1 MPVSIVNHYKGDA
14 SCGIF
19 AIKRAIQIK
28 QRAGLE
34 LANYIDEEILC
45 EAYTHLEIDIFQ
57 DKAKLAKL
65 KHELAA
71 FMEERAKFF
80 FLGDD
85 VRVKVEFEE
94 GSLKTRVIV
103 LGAAAS
109 TLVAGI
115 SAYGSFRSGVDQI
128 SKDATMLAQSANQ
141 ELIFRTRT
149 AYCDR
154 ISIEKRK
161 GVFGRVDAL
170 LGELDAVRLIVAD
183 PKLPTRSIDL
193 REFNGAS
200 DKLVEWDSKA
210 DKLFGKLS
218 AAETQG
224 CIAAGLLEEL
234 ERFPDAAPWE
244 ADLRKRSF
252 RATLVESDPKRAAD
266 LAAAAAKYAAVIRSL
281 RSKMEARVKLNAPR
295 QA

>member
-1 MPVSIVNHYKGDA
+1 MA
-14 SCGIF
+14 
-19 AIKRAIQIK
+19 
-28 QRAGLE
+28 

-65 KHELAA
+65 KSELIS

-85 VRVKVEFEE
+85 VQVKIEFEE
-94 GSLKTRVIV
+94 GSLKTRIIVI
-103 LGAAAS
+103 GAAVS
-109 TLVAGI
+109 TIVSGI

-128 SKDATMLAQSANQ
+128 AKDATMLAQSANQ

-154 ISIEKRK
+154 ISIERRK

-170 LGELDAVRLIVAD
+170 LGELDVIRPMISEST
-183 PKLPTRSIDL
+183 LPSRPIELKT
-193 REFNGAS
+193 FNGAVE
-200 DKLVEWDSKA
+200 KLVEWDTKA
-210 DKLFGKLS
+210 DKLFGKLNTVQ
-218 AAETQG
+218 TQE

-234 ERFPDAAPWE
+234 DKFPDAAPWE
-244 ADLRKRSF
+244 ADLTNKSF
-252 RATLVESDPKRAAD
+252 RASLVSADPEKEAD
-266 LAAAAAKYAAVIRSL
+266 LVAAAARFASLMKSL
-281 RSKMEARVKLNAPR
+281 REKMAARVKANAPQ

>member
-1 MPVSIVNHYKGDA
+1 M
-14 SCGIF
+14 
-19 AIKRAIQIK
+19 
-28 QRAGLE
+28 
-34 LANYIDEEILC
+34 ANYIDEEILC

-57 DKAKLAKL
+57 DKVKLEKL
-65 KHELAA
+65 KNEIAT

-85 VRVKVEFEE
+85 VSVRVEFEE

-115 SAYGSFRSGVDQI
+115 SAYGSFRAGVDQI
-128 SKDATMLAQSANQ
+128 AKDATMLAQSANQ

-170 LGELDAVRLIVAD
+170 LGELDAVRFAVANS
-183 PKLPTRSIDL
+183 KLPTRLIEL

-200 DKLVEWDSKA
+200 DKLVEWGGKS
-210 DKLFGKLS
+210 DKLFEKLS
-218 AAETQG
+218 AAETEG

-244 ADLRKRSF
+244 SDIQKKSF
-252 RATLVESDPKRAAD
+252 RATIAESDLKNASN
-266 LAAAAAKYAAVIRSL
+266 LAAAAAKYASIIKLL
-281 RSKMEARVKLNAPR
+281 RKKMETRLKAIAPR